1 MLEILFLIIVL
12 ILVTAVLSYWIRGSI
27 EGTKKTIRTKDWRG
41 AAMRGGAVVVILI
54 VAYVFAG

>member
-1 MLEILFLIIVL
+1 MLEILVLIIVL
-12 ILVTAVLSYWIRGSI
+12 ILVFAILSHGISGTI
-27 EGTKKTIRTKDWRG
+27 EGAKKTIRTKDWRG